1 MSCDLV
7 TFMSHVTLDVG
18 TVNNKILVAM
28 EAANMKVGQ
37 SSVASLILDYKV
49 QKFLR
54 RHFDVGCSILR
65 KIRGA
70 LGLPSLLQSCLGT
83 VYIYGEYST

>member
-1 MSCDLV
+1 
-7 TFMSHVTLDVG
+7 MSHVTLDVG

-54 RHFDVGCSILR
+54 RHFDVGCSILL

-70 LGLPSLLQSCLGT
+70 LGLTSLLQSCLGT

>member
-65 KIRGA
+65 K
-70 LGLPSLLQSCLGT
+70 
-83 VYIYGEYST
+83 YGGQ